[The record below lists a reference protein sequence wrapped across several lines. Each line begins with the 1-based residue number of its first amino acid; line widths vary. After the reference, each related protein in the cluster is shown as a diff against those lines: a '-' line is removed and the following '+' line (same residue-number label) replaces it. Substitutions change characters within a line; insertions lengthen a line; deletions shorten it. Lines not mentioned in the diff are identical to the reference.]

1 MKKSHIIAI
10 LMIAVSIG
18 AIISM
23 VSDAATYADFS
34 MAEQMEGKEMQ
45 VVGQL
50 NKEKEI
56 AYNPDED
63 INSFSFFMVDNN
75 GNERK
80 VVFNGTKPQDF
91 ERSEQVVVTG
101 TVKEGQFV
109 ADKILMKCPSKYND
123 GQAGELTEI
132 TAESNS

>member
-10 LMIAVSIG
+10 LMIAVAIG

-34 MAEQMEGKEMQ
+34 MAEKMEGKEMQ

-91 ERSEQVVVTG
+91 ERFEQVVVTSTDWYAAQVMLCVG
-101 TVKEGQFV
+101 VV
-109 ADKILMKCPSKYND
+109 
-123 GQAGELTEI
+123 
-132 TAESNS
+132 SNI